1 MSEGIVA
8 RTGGMATIARAA
20 LGQRKALFLP
30 REELLEQRDRRVRET
45 VEHAAAHVP
54 HYRDLFRRE
63 GIDLRDIRG
72 AGDLARLPVV
82 PRDEVLRDPERF
94 RSDDASERDG
104 LVLQST
110 GTTGVPLRLLHD
122 RRSVLL
128 NVAYAERERM
138 VEARLVGK
146 RLRYTRLYLGSDSPE
161 NVDRVRGMMDRSSFR
176 PFRPRFRRAVLGAHV
191 PELVDADIE
200 AIRPDVLMG
209 CGSHLEAYFRA
220 AVERGG
226 PKHQPKMLLY
236 TWDHMT
242 PGGRQLIEEHFGIPV
257 VSRYSAMESLKIG
270 FYCERREGFHLH
282 EDLCHVTIVGS
293 DGVPVP
299 DGESGE
305 ILLSNLVNRGSV
317 LLNYRIGDLGRI
329 ATGPCACGR
338 TSKVL
343 AELEG
348 RVSEYITL
356 ADGSLM
362 GPFGVTMA
370 VSGFAGVVRY
380 QLVQLTDASFELRLA
395 TVDRAAFD
403 RVAPVAE
410 DAVRAILGGYDV
422 EATYVEE
429 IVVEPGR
436 KYRPIV
442 LLDSPA

>member
-1 MSEGIVA
+1 M
-8 RTGGMATIARAA
+8 
-20 LGQRKALFLP
+20 
-30 REELLEQRDRRVRET
+30 
-45 VEHAAAHVP
+45 
-54 HYRDLFRRE
+54 
-63 GIDLRDIRG
+63 
-72 AGDLARLPVV
+72 
-82 PRDEVLRDPERF
+82 
-94 RSDDASERDG
+94 
-104 LVLQST
+104 
-110 GTTGVPLRLLHD
+110 
-122 RRSVLL
+122 
-128 NVAYAERERM
+128 
-138 VEARLVGK
+138 
-146 RLRYTRLYLGSDSPE
+146 
-161 NVDRVRGMMDRSSFR
+161 
-176 PFRPRFRRAVLGAHV
+176 
-191 PELVDADIE
+191 
-200 AIRPDVLMG
+200 
-209 CGSHLEAYFRA
+209 
-220 AVERGG
+220 
-226 PKHQPKMLLY
+226 
-236 TWDHMT
+236 
-242 PGGRQLIEEHFGIPV
+242 
-257 VSRYSAMESLKIG
+257 
-270 FYCERREGFHLH
+270 
-282 EDLCHVTIVGS
+282 TIVGS